1 MDNGTQNQ
9 YRPVYN
15 IKAVS
20 NLVGLPP
27 VTLRAWERRYG
38 LPLPQRGGQGYRMY
52 SEYDLRILNWIK
64 AQLDSGLS
72 ISRAVEFLVELRTAG
87 KDPALEQ
94 PLISSQP
101 TVSTRHLA
109 AHFQQAL
116 EHFNDQNAAN
126 ILRQAFAIYS
136 VDTVILDIVQ
146 PTLVQLGEA
155 WHRGDLPITV
165 EHFATQFCMQH
176 LNSLMSSSAQPNRP
190 GVIVAACA
198 PGETH
203 EIGLL
208 SMVVMLRWRGWDVK
222 YLGPNL
228 KLDRIA
234 EALTPLRPKILLFTA
249 TLPENAQNLIE
260 LGIALDHFPL
270 PHPLVILGGQ
280 AFEHTRLP
288 ENVPAVYLNAPP
300 TSIVESIEKYM
311 RQIHAELHNHNNL
324 VDISGES

>member
-9 YRPVYN
+9 YLPVYN
-15 IKAVS
+15 IKAVA
-20 NLVGLPP
+20 NLVGLLP

-38 LPLPQRGGQGYRMY
+38 LPLPHRGDQGYRMY

-64 AQLDSGLS
+64 TQMDSGLS
-72 ISRAVEFLVELRTAG
+72 ISRAVEYLNELRAAG
-87 KDPALEQ
+87 KDPAFEQ
-94 PLISSQP
+94 PLTQSHPSL
-101 TVSTRHLA
+101 STPHLA

-116 EHFNDQNAAN
+116 EHFNDQNAAS

-136 VDTVILDIVQ
+136 VDTVLLDIIQ
-146 PTLVQLGEA
+146 PALVQLGEA
-155 WHRGDLPITV
+155 WHRGDLPIAV
-165 EHFATQFCMQH
+165 EHFATQFCLQH
-176 LNSLMSSSAQPNRP
+176 LNSMLSSSAQPSRP
-190 GVIVAACA
+190 GVIIAACA

-208 SMVVMLRWRGWDVK
+208 SLVVMLRWRGWDVK

-249 TLPENAQNLIE
+249 TLIENAKNLS
-260 LGIALDHFPL
+260 ALEPLLKNFPH
-270 PHPLVILGGQ
+270 PQPLVILGGQ

-288 ENVPAVYLNAPP
+288 DSIPAVYLNVSP
-300 TSIVESIEKYM
+300 TATIESIEKHM
-311 RQIHAELHNHNNL
+311 HQIR
-324 VDISGES
+324 G